1 MSNHRSESFLQLIRR
16 AERGRLKV
24 YLGYAAGV
32 GKTYQML
39 REGHRLKAEGIDI
52 VIGIVETHG
61 RAETARLIEGLEVI
75 PRRCVQYRGITLEEM
90 DVEAILAR
98 KPQVVL
104 VDELAHTNLPGSRNL
119 KRYQDVQDILAAG
132 IHVITTLNIQHLES
146 LYNTIE
152 NLIGVKVKE
161 RLPDSIL
168 AEADQVVNVDLSAE
182 DLQKRLKEGKI
193 YPQERIT
200 MALNNF
206 FQTSNLEQL
215 RELTLRE
222 IASQIERKRIEIM
235 DEERTALPD
244 QIMVGLSSRGPNSAA
259 LLRYA
264 SRLAG
269 RLNRNWYAVYVQTP
283 SEDPT
288 LLDTKTQRL
297 LSSTLSLANQLG
309 ATVFTFKGQDVVD
322 TLLRFAHEYRV
333 GRVVVGRSGELPWW
347 RRLLGQRNLVER
359 LISQAQGLTIIVVDT
374 QLEEDT
380 SDTAPSLEDLENIEA
395 KYPIASTPSSAQPSS
410 GTLTHLLSSNRILL
424 WKEPV
429 FKEQVLRGLV
439 KAIGHEET
447 GLEEESVLELLRQR
461 EARGSTFLNEEI
473 ALPHARVEG
482 LIKPVVALGLTHQGI
497 LHTPTPNKIKIVFLL
512 LSPNKESSIHLQ
524 LLATAAKIFQ
534 HRELRRSLENVQSAE
549 EALEVIQTWEYSY
562 RISTL

>member
-1 MSNHRSESFLQLIRR
+1 MDNHRSESFLQLIRR

-146 LYNTIE
+146 LYNTVE

-168 AEADQVVNVDLSAE
+168 AEADQVINVDLSAE

-235 DEERTALPD
+235 DEERTATPD

-322 TLLRFAHEYRV
+322 TLLRFAHEYGV

-359 LISQAQGLTIIVVDT
+359 LISRAQGLTIIVVDT

-380 SDTAPSLEDLENIEA
+380 SDTAPSLKDLENIEA
-395 KYPIASTPSSAQPSS
+395 KYPITPIPSSAQPSS
-410 GTLTHLLSSNRILL
+410 GTLAYLLSSNRILL

-447 GLEEESVLELLRQR
+447 GLDEESVLELLRQR
-461 EARGSTFLNEEI
+461 EAQGSTFLNEEI

-497 LHTPTPNKIKIVFLL
+497 IDTPTPNKIKIVFLL
-512 LSPNKESSIHLQ
+512 LSPNKESGIHLQ

-534 HRELRRSLENVQSAE
+534 HRELRRSLEKVQSAE
-549 EALEVIQTWEYSY
+549 EALEVIQT
-562 RISTL
+562 

>member
-1 MSNHRSESFLQLIRR
+1 MDNHRSESFLQLIRR

-39 REGHRLKAEGIDI
+39 REGHRLKAEGIDV

-61 RAETARLIEGLEVI
+61 RAETAQLIEGLEVI

-104 VDELAHTNLPGSRNL
+104 VDELAHTNVPGSRNL

-146 LYNTIE
+146 LYNTVE

-235 DEERTALPD
+235 DEERTATPD

-288 LLDTKTQRL
+288 LLDAKTQRL
-297 LSSTLSLANQLG
+297 LSGTLNLANQLG

-333 GRVVVGRSGELPWW
+333 GRMVVGRSEELPWW
-347 RRLLGQRNLVER
+347 KRLLGQRNLVER
-359 LISQAQGLTIIVVDT
+359 LISRARGLTIIVVDT
-374 QLEEDT
+374 QVEEDT
-380 SDTAPSLEDLENIEA
+380 SDTTPSLEDLENLET
-395 KYPIASTPSSAQPSS
+395 KYPITPISPPSQQNS
-410 GTLTHLLSSNRILL
+410 GILTPLLSSNRILL

-439 KAIGHEET
+439 KAIGPEEM
-447 GLEEESVLELLRQR
+447 GLDEESVLELLRQR
-461 EARGSTFLNEEI
+461 EAQGSTFLNEDI

-482 LIKPVVALGLTHQGI
+482 LIKPIIALGLTHQGI
-497 LHTPTPNKIKIVFLL
+497 LDTPTPNKIKIVFLL

-534 HRELRRSLENVQSAE
+534 HHELRRNLEKVQNAE
-549 EALEVIQTWEYSY
+549 EALEVIQTWEYNH
-562 RISTL
+562 RLSTW

>member
-1 MSNHRSESFLQLIRR
+1 MGNHRSESFLQLIRR

-39 REGHRLKAEGIDI
+39 REGHRLKAEGIDV

-61 RAETARLIEGLEVI
+61 RAETAQLIEGLEVI

-104 VDELAHTNLPGSRNL
+104 VDELAHTNVPGSRNL

-146 LYNTIE
+146 LYNTVE

-235 DEERTALPD
+235 DEERTATPD

-288 LLDTKTQRL
+288 LLDAKTQRL
-297 LSSTLSLANQLG
+297 LSGTLNLANQLG

-333 GRVVVGRSGELPWW
+333 GRMVVGRSEELPWW
-347 RRLLGQRNLVER
+347 KRLLGQRNLVER
-359 LISQAQGLTIIVVDT
+359 LISRARGLTIIVVDT
-374 QLEEDT
+374 QVEEDT
-380 SDTAPSLEDLENIEA
+380 SDTTPSLEDLENLET
-395 KYPIASTPSSAQPSS
+395 KYPITPIPPPSQQNS
-410 GTLTHLLSSNRILL
+410 GILTPLLSSNRILL

-439 KAIGHEET
+439 KAIGPEET
-447 GLEEESVLELLRQR
+447 GLDEESVLELLRQR
-461 EARGSTFLNEEI
+461 EAQGSTFLNEDI

-482 LIKPVVALGLTHQGI
+482 LIKPIVALGLTPQGI
-497 LHTPTPNKIKIVFLL
+497 IDTPTPNKIKIVFLL

-534 HRELRRSLENVQSAE
+534 HHELRRNLENVQSAA
-549 EALEVIQTWEYSY
+549 EALEVIQTWEYNH
-562 RISTL
+562 RLSTW